1 MAERGKCDNCERD
14 NLYIVAHGICGACYG
29 AVRQCGWGTPECEA
43 ALAEA
48 KKRFTDPNYKRGGKK
63 KIAPAKK
70 ATGKKTGISK
80 VTATDA
86 AIIEHL
92 KEQRDEHL
100 ATAKKLDQAIECLS

>member
-1 MAERGKCDNCERD
+1 MAERGCTNCGRD
-14 NLYIVAHGICGACYG
+14 MDTRYGGHCITCYQARKG
-29 AVRQCGWGTPECEA
+29 LTKGTEEYEA
-43 ALAEA
+43 ALNAVRA
-48 KKRFTDPNYKRGGKK
+48 KLGDSTPRARSKK
-63 KIAPAKK
+63 KITPDKK